1 LIIHCLRVKLHGTYI
16 VPRYLYVRKDLSMER
31 MIIYTGNHSFFMGAK
46 SWIFNKI
53 SKKQSVPVPLG
64 NVNRVEKDAAGNYW
78 YLSDLFGK
86 RFRWKADYDMTN
98 DSDKAEALLACTPFF
113 TVVDKIGTMMS
124 RGVPYVT
131 DAQGN
136 EKSEYSD
143 IRDLLNQPNPL
154 QTFSSFIKQVEIS
167 LKAFGYCPISVVR
180 AARRST
186 PKAMWVLPAELFH
199 LEGTGKFFR
208 QHKLE
213 EVVSRAYIEWGGIQ
227 SEFQDYEYFIIYDAL
242 LSFNSNSFNAD
253 IEFETATDSL
263 SQPVSNWVASMS
275 ASHTLLVNGGPKGI
289 LCNDYDDEMG
299 NVAMEPDDEKEIKDK
314 FKEKFGLVNKE
325 YPILVTRKK
334 LKWIPLDYNS
344 SQLKLFEEDERCT
357 KKIANAIGV
366 NPSLFD
372 DSKYDNQAAAMT
384 SAYQDVVIPDSRKIA
399 QCITRSICPENVLVK
414 IDFTDVECLQANK
427 KTEADAIVKVADA
440 LERLERSQ
448 YITHDEG
455 RIWLAQYMDID
466 PDKPKGNF
474 TSLGTTSV

>member
-1 LIIHCLRVKLHGTYI
+1 
-16 VPRYLYVRKDLSMER
+16 
-31 MIIYTGNHSFFMGAK
+31 MGAK
-46 SWIFNKI
+46 SWIINKI

-186 PKAMWVLPAELFH
+186 
-199 LEGTGKFFR
+199 
-208 QHKLE
+208 
-213 EVVSRAYIEWGGIQ
+213 
-227 SEFQDYEYFIIYDAL
+227 FQDYEYFIIYDAL